1 MSRSGIDRRRAERA
15 RRRRFRRGVAGAVV
29 MAMFAVAGAA
39 TLSGGTDG
47 DTNVEVATAPFVEPG
62 PAPLSSTPPSA
73 LADISFLRA
82 IPDCVGGGCSLLLRK
97 DDERSSDGAATLGLV
112 RLSSTRLKLF
122 LISNTGKVIFS
133 GPSNGYPSSDVPDGL
148 FRSDRSGNVLLKLRT
163 GPYTEYTVI
172 LRITPDGVTDFGSI
186 GTDRPGPGTDDFHP
200 GRFFPTTSISDVDGD
215 GLLDIFVG
223 LSTARPNFAEGT
235 ALQYSWNGTD
245 YVAEHCE
252 WKRSDSP
259 PITVPVSGCDP
270 SLRAM
275 FTRGP
280 KAITFGNITF
290 YAPTYWSG
298 PAEIRGN
305 SAVVGTLA
313 GGRQSV
319 NLLVITNYTDSI
331 DALVPTVC
339 NEFPV
344 ERPLSVEVTESGFRP
359 VGDRTAEFRL
369 WTSTCPTRGLEVH
382 RAWLLPASR
391 IAIYE
396 QTAEGHPENVAVVAT
411 AEVR

>member
-1 MSRSGIDRRRAERA
+1 M
-15 RRRRFRRGVAGAVV
+15 
-29 MAMFAVAGAA
+29 
-39 TLSGGTDG
+39 
-47 DTNVEVATAPFVEPG
+47 
-62 PAPLSSTPPSA
+62 
-73 LADISFLRA
+73 
-82 IPDCVGGGCSLLLRK
+82 LRK
-97 DDERSSDGAATLGLV
+97 DDEHSSDGAATLGLV
-112 RLSSTRLKLF
+112 RLSSTRLKFF

-133 GPSNGYPSSDVPDGL
+133 GPSNGLPSSDAPDGL
-148 FRSDRSGNVLLKLRT
+148 FRSDRSGNVLLKFRR

-172 LRITPDGVTDFGSI
+172 LQITPNGVTDFGSI
-186 GTDRPGPGTDDFHP
+186 GTDDEDP

-215 GLLDIFVG
+215 GLLDVFVG
-223 LSTARPNFAEGT
+223 VSEVRPNFAEGT

-252 WKRSDSP
+252 WKRRDSP
-259 PITVPVSGCDP
+259 TITVPVSGCDP
-270 SLRAM
+270 SFEAM
-275 FTRGP
+275 VTRGP

-290 YAPTYWSG
+290 YAPTYWGG
-298 PAEIRGN
+298 PAEILGN
-305 SAVVGTLA
+305 SAVVGRLA

-319 NLLVITNYTDSI
+319 NLLVITNFTDSI

-344 ERPLSVEVTESGFRP
+344 ERPSSVEVTESGFRP
-359 VGDRTAEFRL
+359 VGDRSAEFRL

-382 RAWLLPASR
+382 RAWVLPASR

-396 QTAEGHPENVAVVAT
+396 QSAEGNPENVTVVAT